1 MRDWPLWTLRGPA
14 LVYWLVIDG
23 FAVSAAVLLTVLGHA
38 PRTEDLPRFIVLVLT
53 AALVVIGTS
62 VVGAL
67 RVEPQRS
74 PWAVHVSYLL
84 AGVFALPGNLLVV
97 LMLGPA
103 LHGALSPRHRPHHW
117 FFTTS
122 ATVLATMAARTV
134 IGWSEPRTDLFAMV
148 AAGATLLVVRA
159 LIVAIGLRLRNP
171 AARPEQVV
179 GQMLDVTVGVVAV
192 CLGGLMAMAMTD
204 DPLRVLLAAPPLLLL
219 ESAAQLPQ
227 WQRSAQ
233 RDAKTGLANSMHW
246 DRLARD
252 ALDRARN
259 RKSAAALLLLD
270 LDHFKRVNDRVGHL
284 AGDAAL
290 AAVGRLLLG
299 SVRHGEL
306 VGRFGGEE
314 FVVLLP
320 DTTPGEAE
328 QTAQRVRAGVAQ
340 LRVPTTATDGRDHE
354 LSGLTV
360 SIGVATSPR
369 YGYVLPDLMV
379 AADSALLAAK
389 SSGRNL
395 VTVA

>member
-1 MRDWPLWTLRGPA
+1 M
-14 LVYWLVIDG
+14 
-23 FAVSAAVLLTVLGHA
+23 SAAVLLMVLGHA
-38 PRTEDLPRFIVLVLT
+38 PRTEDLPKFVMLVAT

-74 PWAVHVSYLL
+74 PWAVHVAYLL

-117 FFTTS
+117 IFTTS
-122 ATVLATMAARTV
+122 ATVLATLAARTV
-134 IGWSEPRTDLFAMV
+134 IGWADPRTDLPAMI
-148 AAGATLLVVRA
+148 AAGVTLLVVRA
-159 LIVAIGLRLRNP
+159 MIVAVGLRLRTP
-171 AARPEQVV
+171 TAKAEHVF
-179 GQMLDVTVGVVAV
+179 GQRLDVTVGVVAV
-192 CLGGLMAMAMTD
+192 CLGGLMAMAMAE
-204 DPLRVLLAAPPLLLL
+204 DPLRLLLAAPPLLLL

-233 RDAKTGLANSMHW
+233 RDAKTGLANSVHW
-246 DRLARD
+246 DRLARE

-259 RKSAAALLLLD
+259 RKAAAALLLLD
-270 LDHFKRVNDRVGHL
+270 LDHFKRVNDQLGHL

-290 AAVGRLLLG
+290 AAIGRLLLG

-328 QTAQRVRAGVAQ
+328 RTAQRVRAGVAQ
-340 LRVPTTATDGRDHE
+340 LRVPTTATDGREHE

-369 YGYVLPDLMV
+369 YGYGLPELMV

>member
-1 MRDWPLWTLRGPA
+1 M
-14 LVYWLVIDG
+14 
-23 FAVSAAVLLTVLGHA
+23 SAAVLLMVLGHA
-38 PRTEDLPRFIVLVLT
+38 PRTEDLPKFVMLVAT

-74 PWAVHVSYLL
+74 PWAVHVAYLL

-117 FFTTS
+117 IFTTS
-122 ATVLATMAARTV
+122 ATALATLAARTV
-134 IGWSEPRTDLFAMV
+134 IGWADPRTDLPAMI
-148 AAGATLLVVRA
+148 AAGVTLLVVRA
-159 LIVAIGLRLRNP
+159 MIVAVGLRLRTP
-171 AARPEQVV
+171 TAKPEHVF
-179 GQMLDVTVGVVAV
+179 GQRLDVTVGVVAV
-192 CLGGLMAMAMTD
+192 CLGGLMAMAMAE
-204 DPLRVLLAAPPLLLL
+204 DPLRLLLAAPPLLLL

-246 DRLARD
+246 DRLARE

-259 RKSAAALLLLD
+259 RKAAAALLLLD
-270 LDHFKRVNDRVGHL
+270 LDHFKRVNDQLGHL

-290 AAVGRLLLG
+290 AAIGRLLLG

-328 QTAQRVRAGVAQ
+328 RTAQRVRAGVAQ
-340 LRVPTTATDGRDHE
+340 LRVPTTATDGREHE

-369 YGYVLPDLMV
+369 YGYGLPELMV